1 MEDMVEDFHDELN
14 DLKNRV
20 GKMGTLAQGMLDK
33 SVKALKE
40 QNTDLAKEVLDCKQK
55 IAVMDNDIEQD
66 ALKLITLFAPM
77 AKDMRQI
84 ATVLKMITYIA
95 RIGRYGKDIANIAI
109 EISDKPHVKELVS
122 IPYMAKEVDSMITDA
137 LTAFEN
143 EDVRTIDGFTAR
155 EKNVDELRYSIFRE
169 CLTYMM
175 EDSKTIK
182 RCAQYIMVSRYLER
196 CGDHAVKMAEKVYY
210 MVTGEHIDLDPPG
223 PISGCKIS

>member
-1 MEDMVEDFHDELN
+1 MVEEFHGQLK
-14 DLKNRV
+14 DLKKRV
-20 GKMGTLAQGMLDK
+20 VKMGNLAQEMLEK
-33 SVKALKE
+33 SVKALKDK
-40 QNTDLAKEVLDCKQK
+40 NTDLAKEVLNCKQQL
-55 IAVMDNDIEQD
+55 AVMDGEIEQD

-84 ATVLKMITYIA
+84 ATILKMITYIA

-109 EISDKPHVKELVS
+109 ELSSKPHVKELIS
-122 IPYMAKEVDSMITDA
+122 IPYMAKEVDCMITDA

-143 EDVRTIDGFTAR
+143 EDVATINGFTAR
-155 EKNVDELRYSIFRE
+155 EKTVDGLRYSIFRE
-169 CLTYMM
+169 CVTYMM

-182 RCAQYIMVSRYLER
+182 RCARYIMVSRYLER

-223 PISGCKIS
+223 PITDCDLS

>member
-1 MEDMVEDFHDELN
+1 MKDMVEDFHDELN
-14 DLKNRV
+14 DLKKRV
-20 GKMGTLAQGMLDK
+20 VKMGNLAQGMLDK

-40 QNTDLAKEVLDCKQK
+40 RNTDLAKEVLDCKQK
-55 IAVMDNDIEQD
+55 IAVMDNNIEQD
-66 ALKLITLFAPM
+66 ALKLLTLFAPM

-109 EISDKPHVKELVS
+109 ELSDKPHVKELVS

-223 PISGCKIS
+223 PISGCEIS

>member
-1 MEDMVEDFHDELN
+1 MEVMVEEFHSELKE
-14 DLKNRV
+14 LKKRV
-20 GKMGTLAQGMLDK
+20 VKMGNLAQDMLQK

-40 QNTDLAKEVLDCKQK
+40 QDTDLARDVLNCKQQ
-55 IAVMDNDIEQD
+55 IAVMDEEIEQD
-66 ALKLITLFAPM
+66 ALKLITLYAPM

-84 ATVLKMITYIA
+84 ASVLKIITYIA
-95 RIGRYGKDIANIAI
+95 RIGRYGKDIANITL
-109 EISDKPHVKELVS
+109 EISGKPHVKELVS

-143 EDVRTIDGFTAR
+143 EEVDTIDGFTSR
-155 EKNVDELRYSIFRE
+155 EKTVDELRYSIFRE

-182 RCAQYIMVSRYLER
+182 RCARYIMVARYLER
-196 CGDHAVKMAEKVYY
+196 CGDHAVKMAEKIYY

-223 PISGCKIS
+223 PVTDCDL

>member
-1 MEDMVEDFHDELN
+1 MEDMVEELHSGLHE
-14 DLKNRV
+14 LKKRV
-20 GKMGTLAQGMLDK
+20 VKMGNLAQNMLEK
-33 SVKALKE
+33 SVQALKDR
-40 QNTDLAKEVLDCKQK
+40 NTDLAKEVLDCKYQ
-55 IAVMDNDIEQD
+55 IAVMDEEIEQD

-95 RIGRYGKDIANIAI
+95 RIGRYGKDIANITLELA
-109 EISDKPHVKELVS
+109 DKPHVKELVS

-137 LTAFEN
+137 LTAFEQ
-143 EDVRTIDGFTAR
+143 EDVESIDGFTSR
-155 EKNVDELRYSIFRE
+155 EKTVDDLRYSIFRE

-182 RCAQYIMVSRYLER
+182 RCARYIMVSRYLER
-196 CGDHAVKMAEKVYY
+196 CGDHAVKMAEKIYY

-223 PISGCKIS
+223 PVTDCKL